1 MTSHKEEWD
10 NGHYVVD
17 MPEGKITNGG
27 KARRQA
33 HRVRTVLMYHAIE
46 TLIKWCRGRQTTV
59 LDDILGAVALF
70 AMLFILL
77 LITP

>member
-1 MTSHKEEWD
+1 MFD
-10 NGHYVVD
+10 
-17 MPEGKITNGG
+17 
-27 KARRQA
+27 
-33 HRVRTVLMYHAIE
+33 AIE

-59 LDDILGAVALF
+59 LEDILGGIALF